1 MHASDDFYFLRFEH
15 RPLTPEQWDHLKR
28 SVVRRAKENRARILR
43 SLFVAILTLLRR
55 AATGG
60 RDVARAFGRRT
71 AAAARRRWCSHAAWR
86 VRRRAIKE
94 LRGLDDRVLKDM
106 GLHRCEIES
115 VVVYGRDS
123 GPVAEGKVAASPC
136 PKPYASRRI
145 ATKGARSQLMQK
157 NAA

>member
-1 MHASDDFYFLRFEH
+1 MGEDFYFLRFEH
-15 RPLTPEQWDHLKR
+15 RPLTPEQWDLLKR
-28 SVVRRAKENRARILR
+28 GALQGARENRAQILR
-43 SLFVAILTLLRR
+43 SMFVAILTPLRWAAKGGRALGSR
-55 AATGG
+55 AA
-60 RDVARAFGRRT
+60 V
-71 AAAARRRWCSHAAWR
+71 AARRRWRSHAAWR
-86 VRRRAIKE
+86 IRRRAIKE
-94 LRGLDDRVLKDM
+94 LRGLDDRELKDI